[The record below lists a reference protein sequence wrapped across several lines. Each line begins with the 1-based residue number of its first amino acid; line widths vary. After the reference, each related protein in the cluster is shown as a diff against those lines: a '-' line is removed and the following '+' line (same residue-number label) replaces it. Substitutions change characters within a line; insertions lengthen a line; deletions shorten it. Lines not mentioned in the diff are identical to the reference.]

1 MSTPVVLIT
10 GALTGIGRATAIAFA
25 KEGVRLVISG
35 CDEAKGK
42 VLEAMLRSFGTE
54 AEFVRA
60 DVRHEKDISP
70 SVGLTSPSTMPV
82 RRASWGR

>member
-35 CDEAKGK
+35 CNEAKGK
-42 VLEAMLRSFGTE
+42 VLEAILRSFGTE
-54 AEFVRA
+54 AEFVRGCSA
-60 DVRHEKDISP
+60 REGRQQSGRD
-70 SVGLTSPSTMPV
+70 GG
-82 RRASWGR
+82 RALRSA